1 MGKGDRRGKGDDAR
15 AKWAAIVPVV
25 RKQTN
30 GRARR
35 PVEKRDKSIQNLKA
49 RCRQMGK
56 LDDNADE
63 MRAAMIG
70 EDPGR
75 ALALTCDPDTAA
87 RLWQW
92 FVDMSAAEARYHRSI
107 GKSLHAKTARLEV
120 LADRFETRADDRPDL
135 RTQDERDRDAVTGWM
150 RWQGYLGRLSAADQ
164 SAIFMVYRHGAVAV
178 VSGVVTRAGKRFVA
192 AMLAL
197 DRVM

>member
-1 MGKGDRRGKGDDAR
+1 MAE
-15 AKWAAIVPVV
+15 I
-25 RKQTN
+25 
-30 GRARR
+30 
-35 PVEKRDKSIQNLKA
+35 KRETMDVALKA
-49 RCRQMGK
+49 RCRQMGVPEEK
-56 LDDNADE
+56 ADE

-70 EDPGR
+70 EPEGR
-75 ALALTCDPDTAA
+75 ALALTCDPDTAE

-92 FVDMSAAEARYHRSI
+92 FVTMTTAEARYHRSI
-107 GKSLHAKTARLEV
+107 GKSIHAKTAKLEMMQE
-120 LADRFETRADDRPDL
+120 RFETRDDDRPDL

-150 RWQGYLGRLSAADQ
+150 RWQGYLGRLDAADSAA
-164 SAIFMVYRHGAVAV
+164 IFRVYRHGAVAV